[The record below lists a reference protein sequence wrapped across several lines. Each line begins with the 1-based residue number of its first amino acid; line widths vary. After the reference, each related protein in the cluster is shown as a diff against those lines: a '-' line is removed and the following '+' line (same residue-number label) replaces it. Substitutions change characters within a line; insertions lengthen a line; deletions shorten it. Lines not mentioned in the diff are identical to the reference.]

1 MKTNNSFNKV
11 TIDSAGFSRSKF
23 GLAHDV
29 NTTAS
34 IGDTQPLCCRL
45 MVPNSKTT
53 MSMRHLVRMAPMVVP
68 SFGRLKAKTWSVF
81 VGMSDLLPK
90 SFPALLAKAPTA
102 IADLTSNPAV
112 PSSLPYMYLMD
123 LSAMVLCGAQWTV
136 YVHDPASN
144 ELADDS
150 YTYWKT
156 YDVDDTSEYAA
167 ISSLQTALSS
177 YVSYGALT
185 GFVGYNGPVLDLSMI
200 VGYGSG
206 TKIPFAAPGAP
217 DATAS
222 LRRFFA
228 CNYADSGNNTRW
240 FEVGLNEAD
249 YVLRTHLT
257 VGGSSKELAFA
268 VRLSSFGKRLRKI
281 LIGCGYQINFNSTQQ
296 VCVLPLLAYY
306 KAYFDSFGLTL
317 YQNWES
323 TPASMLLKSFDSQVN
338 LSSIFIWS
346 GTNGYYF
353 RHFVYD
359 LGTTFVTEPQDYI
372 SAHQS
377 SDVIAP
383 SGTGSQVDAKR
394 GFVNNI
400 VMLTASD
407 SPGVVD
413 HVAQSE
419 TSAPQSSVKT
429 TTGHVYIDLI
439 NHTQV
444 DADLLK
450 ILYKWT
456 NRETV
461 AGKRIAELLR
471 AGGFGKYVDEC
482 KSNFIGYEELD
493 IDVTDVNATADSTN
507 SVTGHN
513 VVLGEYAGKGVG
525 VTNGNG
531 DSFSF
536 ENDEFGYWIT
546 MLAIT
551 PESGW
556 CQGMDATLL
565 ALTADQLYSPD
576 FDAQGMELQP
586 FTTVCGTA
594 DWFTMDSSEQT
605 SFTRSFGMLPRHSR
619 YKVAH
624 NILNGDFNLRGVRDS
639 YQPFTMDKII
649 QVGDRS
655 CQLTSTAYKYSVQKM
670 LQESDLPIAGLAWR
684 YLNRYQWLN
693 NFERIFTQFDSSSDE
708 FRRLVVEL
716 NNTASYELTYTDY
729 DHFIVMNVL
738 NMVTYAPMLPVADS
752 YGTTD
757 DNDGHGDTKFT
768 KA

>member
-1 MKTNNSFNKV
+1 MKTNNSFNKI

-23 GLAHDV
+23 GLGHDV

-68 SFGRLKAKTWSVF
+68 TFGRLKAKTWSSF

-112 PSSLPYMYLMD
+112 PSALPHMYLSD

-136 YVHDPASN
+136 YVHDPAST
-144 ELADDS
+144 ESADDS

-156 YDVDDTSEYAA
+156 YDVDNASEASN
-167 ISSLQTALSS
+167 IIPLQTALSS
-177 YVSYGALT
+177 FVSYGALT

-200 VGYGSG
+200 VGFGSG

-217 DATAS
+217 DATSA

-228 CNYADSGNNTRW
+228 CAYADSANDTRW

-281 LIGCGYQINFNSTQQ
+281 LIGCGYQINFNSSQA

-323 TPASMLLKSFDSQVN
+323 TAASMLLKSFDAQVN
-338 LSSIFIWS
+338 LSNIFVWS

-372 SAHQS
+372 SAHQIQ
-377 SDVIAP
+377 DAVGPQA
-383 SGTGSQVDAKR
+383 GTPDMSR

-400 VMLTASD
+400 VLNSAGQANGLSGIGQSMMTTNTTPDTSTN
-407 SPGVVD
+407 
-413 HVAQSE
+413 HVFINR
-419 TSAPQSSVKT
+419 V
-429 TTGHVYIDLI
+429 

-565 ALTADQLYSPD
+565 ALTADQIYSPD

-605 SFTRSFGMLPRHSR
+605 SFTRSFGMVPRHSR

-624 NILNGDFNLRGVRDS
+624 NVLNGDFNLRGVRDS

-670 LQESDLPIAGLAWR
+670 LQESDLPVAGLAWR

-716 NNTASYELTYTDY
+716 NNAAAYELTYTDY

-757 DNDGHGDTKFT
+757 DNDGHGDIKFT